1 MSLPAR
7 VLQLAPIGQLADR
20 ILSEHYGAVA
30 LWKQEADWINRHG
43 ASVEVVVT
51 SVRHGCDASTMSQL
65 PALRG
70 ICSWGVGYDT
80 IDMAVAHQRAIE
92 ISNTPGVLDDCVADM
107 AWALMLDVSRR
118 VAEGDRYVRAG
129 KWVRLGE
136 FPLGIRISGKRIGL
150 LGMGRI
156 GRAIAKRGLG
166 FDMQVRYHTPTPKA
180 DLPYEYASSLF
191 ELAQWADYLVVACVG
206 GPSTQHLVDRAVL
219 EALGPQGILVN
230 IARGNVV
237 DQDALILAL
246 QTGVIGAAGLD
257 VLQGEP
263 GAPQAL
269 LELQNVVLTPH
280 MGSATHDTRRDMEQC
295 VIDNLDSFLR
305 TGKMLNLV

>member
-1 MSLPAR
+1 MSQPTR
-7 VLQLAPIGQLADR
+7 VLQLVSIGPLADR
-20 ILSEHYGAVA
+20 ILQEKFSAIA
-30 LWKQEADWINRHG
+30 LWRQEEDWTERHG
-43 ASVEVVVT
+43 AGVEVVIT
-51 SVRHGCDASTMSQL
+51 SVRHGCDADTMSLL

-70 ICSWGVGYDT
+70 ICSWGVGHDT
-80 IDMAVAHQRAIE
+80 IDVVAAHQRRIQV
-92 ISNTPGVLDDCVADM
+92 SNTPGVLDDCVADM

-129 KWVRLGE
+129 KWMRLGE
-136 FPLGIRISGKRIGL
+136 FPLGRRVSGKRIGL

-166 FDMQVRYHTPTPKA
+166 FDMKVRYHTRTPKS
-180 DLPYEYASSLF
+180 DLPYVYESSLA
-191 ELAQWADYLVVACVG
+191 ELAAWADYLVVACVG

-219 EALGPQGILVN
+219 NALGPQGILVN

-237 DQDALILAL
+237 DQDALVDVL
-246 QTGVIGAAGLD
+246 QTGVIGGAGLD

-269 LELQNVVLTPH
+269 MELNNVVVTPH
-280 MGSATHDTRRDMEQC
+280 IGSATYETRRDMEQC

-305 TGKMLNLV
+305 TGKMLHLV

>member
-1 MSLPAR
+1 
-7 VLQLAPIGQLADR
+7 
-20 ILSEHYGAVA
+20 
-30 LWKQEADWINRHG
+30 
-43 ASVEVVVT
+43 
-51 SVRHGCDASTMSQL
+51 
-65 PALRG
+65 
-70 ICSWGVGYDT
+70 
-80 IDMAVAHQRAIE
+80 
-92 ISNTPGVLDDCVADM
+92 
-107 AWALMLDVSRR
+107 MLDVSRR

-129 KWVRLGE
+129 KVRVRLGE
-136 FPLGIRISGKRIGL
+136 FPLGIRISGKRMSL

-166 FDMQVRYHTPTPKA
+166 FDMQVRYHTRTPKA
-180 DLPYEYASSLF
+180 DLPYEYASSLL

-246 QTGVIGAAGLD
+246 QNWRDRGCRARCPAGRTGCAAGF
-257 VLQGEP
+257 
-263 GAPQAL
+263 L
-269 LELQNVVLTPH
+269 LELQNVVLTPLY
-280 MGSATHDTRRDMEQC
+280 GSATHDTRRDMEQC

>member
-1 MSLPAR
+1 MSAPVR
-7 VLQLAPIGQLADR
+7 VLQLASIGPLADR
-20 ILSEHYGAVA
+20 LLEENFSAIA
-30 LWKQEADWINRHG
+30 LWKQEEGWIELHG
-43 ASVEVVVT
+43 AGIEVVIT
-51 SVRHGCDASTMSQL
+51 SVRHGCDAETMSRL

-70 ICSWGVGYDT
+70 ICSWGVGHDT
-80 IDMAVAHQRAIE
+80 IDVVAAHQRCIQV
-92 ISNTPGVLDDCVADM
+92 SNTPGVLDDCVADM

-136 FPLGIRISGKRIGL
+136 FPLGTRVSGKRIGL

-166 FDMQVRYHTPTPKA
+166 FDMQVRYHTRTLKS
-180 DLPYEYASSLF
+180 DLPYVYVSSLV

-206 GPSTQHLVDRAVL
+206 GPSTQHLVNRAVL
-219 EALGPQGILVN
+219 NALGPQGILVN

-237 DQDALILAL
+237 DQDALIEAL
-246 QTGVIGAAGLD
+246 KSGVIRGAGLD
-257 VLQGEP
+257 VLQREP

-269 LELQNVVLTPH
+269 IELKNAVLTPH
-280 MGSATHDTRRDMEQC
+280 IGSATHETRRDMEQC
-295 VIDNLDSFLR
+295 VVDNLNSFFR
-305 TGKMLNLV
+305 TGKMLHLV